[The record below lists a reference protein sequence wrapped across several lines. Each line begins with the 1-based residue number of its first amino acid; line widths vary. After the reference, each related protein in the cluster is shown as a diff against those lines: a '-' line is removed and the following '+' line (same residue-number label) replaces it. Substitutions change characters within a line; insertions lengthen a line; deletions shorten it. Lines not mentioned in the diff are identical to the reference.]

1 MGKIFEALEKADK
14 QTTASGP
21 VYKVPPKNSR
31 AAIKEEKVFTFAGGR
46 LPKSDMRM
54 DASLVT
60 YHAPQS
66 VEAELFKVLRTNLLF
81 PSEGVPA
88 KSILVTSAMPG
99 DGKTFVSANLAI
111 SIAQSVEEH
120 VLLVDCDIRR
130 PSLHTLF
137 GFGQVKGLSDYLT
150 GTEPVEKLLLKTPLS
165 KLTLLPGGRPPH
177 NPAELLSS
185 KKMRALLDEIAHRY
199 DDRYVIIDSPPPSM
213 AAEVTAIAKHIQG
226 VAFVIRS
233 GKTPRQAVADT
244 LEKIGKEKIVGLV
257 LNHAEQA
264 VKKYYGYSKGYYK

>member
-14 QTTASGP
+14 QTAASGP
-21 VYKVPPKNSR
+21 VYKMPPKKSR
-31 AAIKEEKVFTFAGGR
+31 VVIQEEKVFTFAGGTM
-46 LPKSDMRM
+46 PKSDMRM

-60 YHAPQS
+60 YHSPQS
-66 VEAELFKVLRTNLLF
+66 VEAELFKVLRANLLF

-88 KSILVTSAMPG
+88 RSILVTSAMPG

-130 PSLHTLF
+130 PSLHALF
-137 GFGQVKGLSDYLT
+137 GFGRVKGLSDYLT
-150 GTEPVEKLLLKTPLS
+150 GTEPVEKFLLKTPLS
-165 KLTLLPGGRPPH
+165 KLTLLPGGRPPN

-185 KKMRALLDEIAHRY
+185 KKMLALLDEIAQRY

-226 VAFVIRS
+226 VVFVIRS
-233 GKTPRQAVADT
+233 GKTPRQAVAET

-257 LNHAEQA
+257 LNQAEQS

>member
-1 MGKIFEALEKADK
+1 MGKIFEALEKAEK
-14 QTTASGP
+14 QTAPSRT
-21 VYKVPPKNSR
+21 VYKMPPKKSR
-31 AAIKEEKVFTFAGGR
+31 AVIQEEKVFSFAGGTM
-46 LPKSDMRM
+46 PKSDMRM
-54 DASLVT
+54 DASLIT

-130 PSLHTLF
+130 PSLHALF

-150 GTEPVEKLLLKTPLS
+150 GTESVEKLLLKTPLS
-165 KLTLLPGGRPPH
+165 KLTLLPGGRTPH
-177 NPAELLSS
+177 NPSELLSS
-185 KKMRALLDEIAHRY
+185 KKMLALLDEITQRY
-199 DDRYVIIDSPPPSM
+199 EDRYVIVDSPPPSM
-213 AAEVTAIAKHIQG
+213 ATEVTAIAKHIQG
-226 VAFVIRS
+226 VVFVIRS
-233 GKTPRQAVADT
+233 GKTPRRAVADT
-244 LEKIGKEKIVGLV
+244 LDKIGKEKVVGFV
-257 LNHAEQA
+257 LNQAEQS